1 VVCPP
6 DHCLSCL
13 ERLAQGIEH
22 LRMKFRKLVEEE
34 QAEMGE
40 RCLAG
45 TWTRA
50 AADERRH
57 ACRMV
62 RLAEG
67 PRPADAPSGKVAR
80 EAPDHADLEHL
91 KRF

>member
-1 VVCPP
+1 MVCPR

-45 TWTRA
+45 TGRVPPTTSA
-50 AADERRH
+50 A
-57 ACRMV
+57 M
-62 RLAEG
+62 LAEWCG
-67 PRPADAPSGKVAR
+67 
-80 EAPDHADLEHL
+80 
-91 KRF
+91 